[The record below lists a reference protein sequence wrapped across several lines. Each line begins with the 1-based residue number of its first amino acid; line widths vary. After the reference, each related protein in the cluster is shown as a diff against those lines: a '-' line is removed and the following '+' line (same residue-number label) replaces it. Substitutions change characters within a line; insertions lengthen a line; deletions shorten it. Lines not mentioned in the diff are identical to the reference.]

1 MTKLGDL
8 QEHEPE
14 PFNRD
19 PEWPEW
25 VDNLL
30 MMLMGISHPGS
41 KLKNLKKWKAKDLGR
56 FLGRQYAGE
65 HLCVGEVL
73 LSAEVMQE
81 GIKFGEW
88 AESWGKQRRPDL
100 DQNKL
105 GREFEAAQK
114 AWKPIFKGFMKE
126 TLVQHGTSS

>member
-1 MTKLGDL
+1 MSTQFRGQRRWIREVMTKLGDL

-30 MMLMGISHPGS
+30 MMLMGISHPGV
-41 KLKNLKKWKAKDLGR
+41 KMKNLKKWKAKDLGR

-65 HLCVGEVL
+65 YLMQGGVPLSSRVIEEGERDRPL
-73 LSAEVMQE
+73 LEKQAKARNPAVDLAEGQKRYE
-81 GIKFGEW
+81 K
-88 AESWGKQRRPDL
+88 
-100 DQNKL
+100 
-105 GREFEAAQK
+105 EAK
-114 AWKPIFKGFMKE
+114 I
-126 TLVQHGTSS
+126 